1 MKMYLTKLTCGRLA
15 LTAVICCAMTMMVM
29 TSCSGN
35 YDNPV
40 TPPEPEQLAEYTI
53 LYYGHGGGN
62 RDNYYLDKICDFY
75 NADPAAFEKVNV
87 VVQFKFSTAEN
98 MKKIGYDDKTSEIFG
113 STTLRWAIDP
123 EIGANEQLTTDNLY
137 GGVNADLACPDSL
150 TNFINWAAKAYPA
163 KKYMLIVHDHGGGY
177 RPDDDM
183 PETSPSNTRGLI
195 YDDGNNSKHFTVK
208 SFHRAIAAA
217 NVRPETI
224 FMDACLMNNLEYQ
237 FELQDLCDYVIAPT
251 YSKPSIDGAYRVL
264 PEQLALASGN
274 IELALDNY
282 CKACVASWDKAYAES
297 GVPDDYPMYT
307 DMTVTRTANI
317 AHLGEVLREFTDRL
331 CDTYANGTEAQQE
344 NIDYCTA
351 RAIKVQLNLPSYDAI
366 KYMKSIVTALPEV
379 YGDDFYNRMKEAFNN
394 CILGQYFS
402 RYLTVHN
409 YMVDYSVLL
418 GAMGYYSYTYWKKD
432 KEANVQ
438 TPDYEVVYADDGE
451 YHFFHLYPTDDPQY
465 YRRELWGDSYSWGS
479 TLADTYEQLAFD
491 RAVGWSHWLRLNRQ
505 WPNLFCP
512 KDLNFELPMPEE
524 ETIQD

>member
-1 MKMYLTKLTCGRLA
+1 MKKILMVAATF
-15 LTAVICCAMTMMVM
+15 CCMTMSLTM
-29 TSCSGN
+29 TSCTSDIE
-35 YDNPV
+35 DNPV
-40 TPPEPEQLAEYTI
+40 TPPEPEQLAEYTL

-62 RDNYYLDKICDFY
+62 RDNYYINKICDFY
-75 NADPAAFEKVNV
+75 NADPAVFEKVNV

-98 MKKIGYDDKTSEIFG
+98 MKEIGYDDRTSEIFG
-113 STTLRWAIDP
+113 SKTLRWAIDP
-123 EIGANEQLTTDNLY
+123 EIGAGRQLSTANLY
-137 GGVNADLACPDSL
+137 GEDNADLTCPDSL

-177 RPDDDM
+177 LPDDDL
-183 PETSPSNTRGLI
+183 PEATPANTRGLI
-195 YDDGNNSKHFTVK
+195 YDDGNSSRHFTVK
-208 SFHRAIAAA
+208 SFRRAIAAA
-217 NVRPETI
+217 NVRCETI

-274 IELALDNY
+274 IEQALDNY
-282 CKACVASWDKAYAES
+282 CKACVASWDEAFGIDETTLA
-297 GVPDDYPMYT
+297 YT

-331 CDTYANGTEAQQE
+331 CDTYTNGTEAQQQA
-344 NIDYCTA
+344 IDNCTA
-351 RAIKVQLNLPSYDAI
+351 SAIKVELCCPNYDAI
-366 KYMKSIVTALPEV
+366 KYVRSLIIALPEV

-394 CILGQYFS
+394 CIVGQYFS
-402 RYLTVHN
+402 KYLTAHD

-418 GAMGYYSYTYWKKD
+418 GAAGTYSYAFWKTD
-432 KEANVQ
+432 EQTGVQ
-438 TPDYEVVYADDGE
+438 VPDYELVFADNGE
-451 YHFFHLYPTDDPQY
+451 CHFFHLYPTDDPQY
-465 YRRELWGDSYSWGS
+465 YQRELWGGVYTWKS

-491 RAVGWSHWLRLNRQ
+491 RAVGWSRWLRLNRQ

-524 ETIQD
+524 KYKQD